1 MSSTTEPAPAVIE
14 KPPAAPTPAGPNA
27 SDATQQPRF
36 SGMGVLTIVLTL
48 LGWTTIPLFLRY
60 FKDDIDAWTAN
71 GWRYAISALIWGPV
85 LIHSWSKGTMPKGVW
100 RRALVPSLWNAAAQ
114 ACFGLAPYYIKP
126 GLMTFSL
133 RLQIVFVAVG
143 AAIMFPAERR
153 VLRSP
158 LFIGAL
164 LLTVAGTALTLLYS
178 PRGLGEGN
186 ATGITL
192 AVASGVGYAAYAL
205 GVRKHMMGINPIKAF
220 AVVSQYTAAVLVVGM
235 LIFGEKAGAGAFDHL
250 SGHKWLLLVLSSVI
264 GIGLGHTFYFF
275 SIARL
280 GLVISAGVVQLQPIT
295 VSIASIMIFDEE
307 LTRRQWLT
315 GLIAVAGA
323 VCMLIVQHRIARRPL
338 RPA

>member
-1 MSSTTEPAPAVIE
+1 MSSTTEPAPPATE
-14 KPPAAPTPAGPNA
+14 QQPAARTLPAPG
-27 SDATQQPRF
+27 ATVQHPRF
-36 SGMGVLTIVLTL
+36 SGTGVLTIVLTL

-60 FKDDIDAWTAN
+60 FKNDIDAWTAN

-85 LIHSWSKGTMPKGVW
+85 LIHSWKHGTMPKGIW
-100 RRALVPSLWNAAAQ
+100 RSALVPSLWNAAAQ
-114 ACFGLAPYYIKP
+114 ICFGLAPYYIKP

-158 LFIGAL
+158 AFIAAL
-164 LLTVAGTALTLLYS
+164 LVVAGGTMLTLVYS
-178 PRGLGEGN
+178 PEGFGEAN
-186 ATGITL
+186 AKGVTL

-205 GVRKHMMGINPIKAF
+205 GVRKHMMGINPVKAF
-220 AVVSQYTAAVLVVGM
+220 AVVSQYTAAVLVIAM
-235 LIFGEKAGAGAFDHL
+235 LLFGKKCGAAAFEHL
-250 SGHKWLLLVLSSVI
+250 DAHKWFLLVLSSLI

-295 VSIASIMIFDEE
+295 VSIASILIFDEQ
-307 LTRRQWLT
+307 LTPKQWVT
-315 GLIAVAGA
+315 GLIAVGGA
-323 VCMLIVQHRIARRPL
+323 VCMLAIQSRIARRAL
-338 RPA
+338 RS